1 MPNDITALHPEPRD
15 VDLRS
20 VSEIAELFS
29 IAPGTVRRW
38 IQQGYLP
45 AVKVGGSG
53 HWRIDL
59 DDALALLT
67 RDQAG

>member
-1 MPNDITALHPEPRD
+1 MPNDITTLHPAPR
-15 VDLRS
+15 DLRS
-20 VSEIAELFS
+20 VSEIAEMFS

-45 AVKVGGSG
+45 AVKIGGPG
-53 HWRIDL
+53 GRWRIDI